1 LGATSFVAD
10 SLLPLLRDT
19 CDPVPFSGRLTPTT
33 AGRGQLPE
41 TTPVLQMDARTTSD
55 EPETGAVLAN
65 PAESAAAISDWI
77 SLVPIWALP
86 DFFDLLAAAGARR
99 VVALSSTSVHT
110 RKASADPA
118 DRALAARLAEGEGRF
133 AAWARARGVQWLV
146 LRPTLIYGYG
156 RDRNVAE
163 IARFIRRF
171 GVFPVLGA
179 ARGLRQPIHVDDV
192 AAACCAAL
200 RARHLTGR
208 GYEIAGGEA
217 LSYREMVGRVFD
229 ALGKPRRILR
239 VSLWAFAAAVACAR
253 LLPRYR
259 RLTIAMARR
268 MNEDMAFDCSAAGR
282 DLGLSPRAFRPGL
295 SDLAG
300 TMGS

>member
-1 LGATSFVAD
+1 
-10 SLLPLLRDT
+10 
-19 CDPVPFSGRLTPTT
+19 
-33 AGRGQLPE
+33 
-41 TTPVLQMDARTTSD
+41 
-55 EPETGAVLAN
+55 
-65 PAESAAAISDWI
+65 
-77 SLVPIWALP
+77 
-86 DFFDLLAAAGARR
+86 
-99 VVALSSTSVHT
+99 
-110 RKASADPA
+110 
-118 DRALAARLAEGEGRF
+118 GEERF

-239 VSLWAFAAAVACAR
+239 VPLWAFAAALACAR

-259 RLTIAMARR
+259 RLSTAMARR

-282 DLGLSPRAFRPGL
+282 DLDWSPRAFKLEPPDVTTTDSPADVGVE
-295 SDLAG
+295 S
-300 TMGS
+300 